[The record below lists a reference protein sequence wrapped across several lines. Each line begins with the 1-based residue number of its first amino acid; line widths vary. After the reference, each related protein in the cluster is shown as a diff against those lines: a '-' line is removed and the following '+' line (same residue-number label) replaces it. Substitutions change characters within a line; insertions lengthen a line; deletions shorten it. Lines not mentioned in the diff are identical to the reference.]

1 MQRYPRKVTKK
12 MGSKKVQKR
21 TTVKPFVKYVNLNH
35 IMPTRYMV
43 SGEVDF
49 KNIVTDEKANTQD
62 REKRKQM
69 IKTLRTTLSEKYR
82 TLPAVKSAA
91 DKDNHLRFFF
101 KKLRF

>member
-1 MQRYPRKVTKK
+1 MGKK
-12 MGSKKVQKR
+12 KILKR

-35 IMPTRYMV
+35 IMPTRYLV

-49 KNIVTDEKANTQD
+49 KNIVTDEKSNTQD

-91 DKDNHLRFFF
+91 DKANHLRFFF